1 MGLATA
7 SQEGYRA
14 TILYL
19 LLYAMM
25 SVAFLI
31 VFLNA
36 RRADGKSLI
45 YLTDFRGFG
54 EKYAVYS

>member
-1 MGLATA
+1 MGVATA

-14 TILYL
+14 TLFYL
-19 LLYAMM
+19 LLYAVMN
-25 SVAFLI
+25 VAFLI

-36 RRADGKSLI
+36 RRFDGSSLI

-54 EKYAVYS
+54 TKYTVFS